1 MARRIHS
8 VMSSKFSS
16 VPVANIRRSVF
27 DRSFGHKTTFQ
38 AGRLVPLMVD
48 EVLPG
53 DTFSVDVSFLA
64 RLTTP
69 IHPIMDNMNMTLHAF
84 FVPNRLVWNEW
95 ENFIG
100 NNNDSQ
106 AGAIGNTLTVPT
118 ISLNAK
124 EGTFFNAY
132 SLFDYMGIP
141 PLNGALW
148 NSANQSNTQIFVD
161 INALPVLAYGLIW
174 SEYYR
179 DENLFAPI
187 DLQETLSMSSTGN
200 FQWYSTEG
208 TVLNPSYQGLHP
220 RCKRHD
226 YFTSALPWPQ
236 KGPSCVLPLAD
247 TAPVVGLPGP
257 SNVHADTSKLGG
269 TINQL
274 REALQIQNL
283 LEIDARGG
291 TRYIELILSHF
302 GVSSPD
308 ARLQRPEYLGGI
320 RIPVNITPI
329 AQTSATENVGG
340 TPTTPQ
346 GNLAAVGTCSH
357 NGKLFTK
364 SFVEH
369 GYIIVIGSVDADLNY
384 QQGLERM
391 WSRQTRYD
399 FYWPSLA
406 HLGEQPILNKEIYL
420 QGYTLSAS
428 GEKVPLGTSGKTD
441 DDVFGYQERY
451 AEYRYKPSMIT
462 GAFRSAPYGS
472 NYTSSGGN
480 SLGNNASLDVWHLAQ
495 AFSELPQLSQ
505 GFMEVRV
512 PLDRVL
518 AISTEQAPPF
528 LFDSYFR
535 VKTIR
540 PMPTYAIPGV
550 GGRL

>member
-1 MARRIHS
+1 MARKIHS
-8 VMSSKFSS
+8 VMSNKFSS

-38 AGRLVPLMVD
+38 AGRLIPLMVD

-53 DTFSVDVSFLA
+53 DTFSVDLSFLC

-69 IHPIMDNMNMTLHAF
+69 IHPIMDNMNITIHAF
-84 FVPNRLVWNEW
+84 FVPNRLVWPQW
-95 ENFIG
+95 EDFIG
-100 NNNDSQ
+100 NNKDYSTGQVGSQ
-106 AGAIGNTLTVPT
+106 LTVPT
-118 ISLNAK
+118 IPLNSK
-124 EGTFFNAY
+124 EGTYFNAY
-132 SLFDYMGIP
+132 SLFDYFGIP
-141 PLNGALW
+141 PLNGTGMTG
-148 NSANQSNTQIFVD
+148 SGVSYFVD

-179 DENLFAPI
+179 DENLYDPV
-187 DLQETLSMSSTGN
+187 DLQQTLSMASGGN
-200 FQWYSTEG
+200 FLWYSKAG
-208 TVLNPSYQGLHP
+208 TNLLSSYLALMP

-226 YFTSALPWPQ
+226 YFTSALPFPQ

-257 SNVHADTSKLGG
+257 SGVHADTSNLGG

-308 ARLQRPEYLGGI
+308 ARLQRPEYLGGVKVPI
-320 RIPVNITPI
+320 NITPI
-329 AQTSATENVGG
+329 AQTSATEVVNGS
-340 TPTTPQ
+340 PTTPQ
-346 GNLAAVGTCSH
+346 GNLAAVGTSSH
-357 NGKLFTK
+357 GGKLFTK

-369 GYIIVIGSVDADLNY
+369 GYIIVVGSVDADLNY
-384 QQGLERM
+384 QQGLDRM

-420 QGYTLSAS
+420 QGYQLSSS
-428 GEKVPLGTSGKTD
+428 GEKTPLGAQGQTD
-441 DDVFGYQERY
+441 NDVFGYQERY
-451 AEYRYKPSMIT
+451 AEYRYKPSLIT
-462 GAFRSAPYGS
+462 GAFRSTPYGS
-472 NYTSSGGN
+472 NYVSSGGN
-480 SLGNNASLDVWHLAQ
+480 SFGNSSSLDVWHLSQ

-505 GFMEVRV
+505 GFMEVAV

-518 AISTEQAPPF
+518 AISTQQAPPF

>member
-8 VMSSKFSS
+8 VMSNKFSS

-53 DTFSVDVSFLA
+53 DTYSVDLSFLA

-69 IHPIMDNMNMTLHAF
+69 IHPIMDNMNITFHAF

-95 ENFIG
+95 EDFIG
-100 NNNDSQ
+100 NNKDYSTGQ
-106 AGAIGNTLTVPT
+106 LGNQLVVPT
-118 ISLNAK
+118 ISLNSK
-124 EGTFFNAY
+124 EGTYFNAY
-132 SLFDYMGIP
+132 SLFDYLGIP
-141 PLNGALW
+141 PLNGTGMTG
-148 NSANQSNTQIFVD
+148 SNVNYYVD

-179 DENLFAPI
+179 DENLFDPI
-187 DLQETLSMSSTGN
+187 DLQQTLSMSSNGN
-200 FQWYSTEG
+200 FTWYSKAG
-208 TVLNPSYQGLHP
+208 TSLPGTYQGLLP

-226 YFTSALPWPQ
+226 YFTSSLPFPQ

-308 ARLQRPEYLGGI
+308 ARLQRPEYLGGK
-320 RIPVNITPI
+320 RVPVNVTPI
-329 AQTSATENVGG
+329 AQTSATQSNSV
-340 TPTTPQ
+340 TPSTPQ
-346 GNLAAVGTCSH
+346 GNLAGIGTASH
-357 NGKLFTK
+357 SGKLFTK

-369 GYIIVIGSVDADLNY
+369 GYILVLASVDADLNY
-384 QQGLERM
+384 QQGLDRM

-406 HLGEQPILNKEIYL
+406 HLGEQPVLNKEIYL
-420 QGYTLSAS
+420 QGYQLEADGT
-428 GEKVPLGTSGKTD
+428 KTPLGKEGFTD
-441 DDVFGYQERY
+441 DNVFGYQERY

-480 SLGNNASLDVWHLAQ
+480 ALGNSSSLDVWHLSQ
-495 AFSELPQLSQ
+495 AFTSLPTLSQ
-505 GFMEVRV
+505 AFIEVQI

-518 AISTEQAPPF
+518 AVSTTQAPPF

-535 VKTIR
+535 VRTVR

>member
-1 MARRIHS
+1 
-8 VMSSKFSS
+8 MSNKFSS

-53 DTFSVDVSFLA
+53 DTFSVDVSFLT

-69 IHPIMDNMNMTLHAF
+69 IHPIMDNLSITLHAF
-84 FVPNRLVWNEW
+84 FVPNRLVWSHW
-95 ENFIG
+95 EDFIG
-100 NNNDSQ
+100 NNKDYSTGQ
-106 AGAIGNTLTVPT
+106 LGNQLTVPT
-118 ISLNAK
+118 ISLNSK
-124 EGTFFNAY
+124 EGTYFNAY
-132 SLFDYMGIP
+132 SLFDYLGIP
-141 PLNGALW
+141 PLNGTGMTGSGV
-148 NSANQSNTQIFVD
+148 NYYVD

-179 DENLFAPI
+179 DENLFDPI
-187 DLQETLSMSSTGN
+187 DLQETLTMSSGGSFT
-200 FQWYSTEG
+200 WYSKAG
-208 TVLNPSYQGLHP
+208 TVLPGTYQGLLP

-226 YFTSALPWPQ
+226 YFTSALPFPQ

-247 TAPVVGLPGP
+247 SAPVVGLPGP

-308 ARLQRPEYLGGI
+308 ARLQRPEYLGGA
-320 RIPVNITPI
+320 RVPVNITPI
-329 AQTSATENVGG
+329 AQTSATETVGG

-346 GNLAAVGTCSH
+346 GNLAAVGTSSH
-357 NGKLFTK
+357 SGKLFTK

-369 GYIIVIGSVDADLNY
+369 GYVLVLASVDADLNY

-420 QGYTLSAS
+420 QGYQLNAA
-428 GEKVPLGTSGKTD
+428 GEKVPLGTEGKTD
-441 DDVFGYQERY
+441 EDVFGYQERY

-480 SLGNNASLDVWHLAQ
+480 SLGNNASLDVWHLSQSFTA
-495 AFSELPQLSQ
+495 LPQLSQ
-505 GFMEVRV
+505 AFIEVNV

-518 AISTEQAPPF
+518 AISTEQSPPF

-535 VKTIR
+535 IKTVR

>member
-1 MARRIHS
+1 MAKRIHS
-8 VMSSKFSS
+8 VMSNKFST

-38 AGRLVPLMVD
+38 AGRLIPLMVD

-53 DTFSVDVSFLA
+53 DTYSVDVSFLA

-69 IHPIMDNMNMTLHAF
+69 IHPIMDNITMTLHAF

-106 AGAIGNTLTVPT
+106 AGQVGNNLTVPI

-124 EGTFFNAY
+124 EGLFFNAY
-132 SLFDYMGIP
+132 SLFDYLGVP

-148 NSANQSNTQIFVD
+148 NAANQNNTQIFVD

-179 DENLFAPI
+179 DENLFAPV
-187 DLQETLSMSSTGN
+187 DLQQTLSMSSGGN

-208 TVLNPSYQGLHP
+208 SVLNANFQGLMP

-247 TAPVVGLPGP
+247 TAPIVGLPGP
-257 SNVHADTSKLGG
+257 TGVHADTSKLGG

-308 ARLQRPEYLGGI
+308 ARLQRPEYLGGA
-320 RIPVNITPI
+320 RVPVNITPI
-329 AQTSATENVGG
+329 AQTSATN
-340 TPTTPQ
+340 TSYQTTPQ
-346 GNLAAVGTCSH
+346 GNLAAVGTCAH

-369 GYIIVIGSVDADLNY
+369 GYLFVIGSVDADLNY
-384 QQGLERM
+384 QQGLDRM

-420 QGYTLSAS
+420 QGYTLSSS
-428 GEKVPLGTSGKTD
+428 GQKIPLGTNGLTD
-441 DDVFGYQERY
+441 EDVFGYQERY

-472 NYTSSGGN
+472 NYTTSGGN
-480 SLGNNASLDVWHLAQ
+480 SLNNSSSLDVWHLSQ
-495 AFSELPQLSQ
+495 AFAEVPQLSQ
-505 GFMEVRV
+505 GFMEVKI

-518 AISTEQAPPF
+518 AISTQQAPPF

-535 VKTIR
+535 VKTVR